1 MSFVKR
7 PEKYGLYDPTFEKE
21 NCGVGFVAHIK
32 GRRSHRIVEDASY
45 ILSRMD
51 HRGARGAEVNTGD
64 GAGILTAMPHDFLV
78 RVAAD
83 IGVSLP
89 AQGAYAAG
97 IVFLPTNGSD
107 RMACKTGV
115 ERIIAEH
122 GQSLLGWRPV
132 PVNNTGLGPSALASE
147 PVMEM
152 VFIGS
157 VSMATPED
165 FDRTLFIIRKQATHL
180 LRSKAYDDDHHFYI
194 CSLSSR
200 VIVYKGMLTADQL
213 MTYFPDLNDLDYTT
227 HLAMV
232 HSRFSTNTF
241 PSWDRAQPLR
251 FIAHNGEINTLRGNI
266 NKMHSRQDRLKS
278 PLLGKNL
285 YKTFPVTEPDLSDSG
300 TFDNVLELLLV
311 GGRSLPE
318 AMMMMI
324 PEAWENHTSMSSQKK
339 AFYEYHS
346 AMMEP
351 WDGPA
356 SITFTDGYYIG
367 AVLDRNGLRPSRMY
381 LTSDDLVIMAS
392 EVGVL
397 PIEPDRIIRKTRLQ
411 PGKMFLVDFKAG
423 RIIGDEEIK
432 AQVTGAR
439 PYAQWLEYG
448 VLRLKNLPPAKA
460 PQPAPADTLRRL
472 QRTFGYTLETI
483 NMLLK
488 PMVETSQEALGS
500 MGNDTPLAILSTKSR
515 LIYDY
520 FKQLFAQ
527 VTNPPIDSIRE
538 DIIMSLES
546 FIGPEHNLLSTE
558 QANCR
563 RLRLNYPVLTNDEL
577 ASLRHLDFRG
587 WKSRVIDST
596 FDLKQGGAT
605 LTAALNRI
613 QDEAER
619 AIVDGNALVILSDR
633 GVDFDRAPIP
643 ALLAVGAVHQHLVRL
658 SKRGQIGLVLESGEP
673 REVHHF
679 CMLSSYGCDAVN
691 PYLAFET
698 LWQLNAEQKFEK
710 AFTARQIEQNYIL
723 ALAKGMRKVFGKMG
737 ISTLESYKS
746 AQIFEAVGLSAEVM
760 NRCFTGTSS
769 RIGGASFAE
778 LAQEISVRH
787 DSAWPQHDPNIFD
800 TVRSSGDFHVR
811 SGGEKHMWDPQSI
824 ADLQIACRQKD
835 PAAWKR
841 FSDRQNARSTEQ
853 ATIRGLIR
861 FRSTDADGKP
871 VSPVPLSDVEP
882 ATEIVKRFVTGAM
895 SYGSISLEAHQ
906 TLAIAMNRLGGKSN
920 TGEGGEDPAR
930 YKPLVNGDSMRS
942 AIKQVASGRFGVTID
957 YLVNSDEIQIKMAQ
971 GAKPGEGGELPGH
984 KVDEYIA
991 RTRYATPGVGL
1002 ISPPPHHD
1010 IYSIEDLAQ
1019 LIFDLKNAN
1028 PRARISVKLVSEI
1041 GVGTIAAGVAK
1052 GHADHI
1058 LVSGHDGGTGASP
1071 LTGIKN
1077 AGLPWELGI
1086 AETHQ
1091 TLVMNDLRSRVILQ
1105 TDGQLKTG
1113 RDVVIAAILGAEEC
1127 GFSTAPLISLGCV
1140 MMRKCHNNSCP
1151 VGIATQDKTL
1161 RGRFAGRPEYVEN
1174 FFYFVAEEMR
1184 LIMASLGIRT
1194 WNELIGRVDLLEQD
1208 DSVKTWKSR
1217 GVDLSALLVPARKKS
1232 PDASV
1237 YKTIEQDH
1245 GLQTILDRRLIEKCR
1260 PAIKDGQHVSFDE
1273 TISNT
1278 DRAVGTLLSHTI
1290 AVKNANSGLPE
1301 GSVKVNFTGTAGQ
1314 SFGAWLTSGVTF
1326 KLTGDAND
1334 YVGKGLC
1341 GGRLIISPPDLC
1353 AFKPSENIIIG
1364 NVAFYGAT
1372 AGEGYI
1378 RGIAA
1383 ERFCVRN
1390 SGARVVVEGVGDH
1403 GCEYMTGGRAVIL
1416 GPTGRNFAAGMSGGI
1431 AWVWDPDGRLP
1442 AQCNTGMV
1450 SLEVPED
1457 TEFVEIHEMISN
1469 HHAYTGSDLA
1479 FDILGDWENTRKSF
1493 VRVIP
1498 DDYKQVLSAQKKEIV
1513 IRQTGFLEYTRHTAP
1528 CRSPG
1533 QRIQDCKEFILPLNP
1548 AERREQGAR
1557 CMDCGVPFCQS
1568 NYGCPV
1574 NNLIPEWNDLIH
1586 RGRLEEAFRRLMKT
1600 NNFPEVTG
1608 RVCPAP
1614 CEGACVLGI
1623 NQPAVTIKDN
1633 ECYIIDHAWEQGWI
1647 KPNPV
1652 GFRTSKKVAVIGSGP
1667 AGLAAA
1673 DQLNRAGHEIT
1684 VYERSDRLG
1693 GILMYGIPNMKLDKA
1708 LLQRRIDIMSAE
1720 GVVFKTGTSVGS
1732 SDTRYLHSVEPSSV
1746 LREFD
1751 AVLVASGSTRPRDL
1765 QIPGRNLSGI
1775 HYAMEYL
1782 TGNTKSLLDS
1792 KFADGCRINA
1802 TGKKVI
1808 VIGGGDTG
1816 NDCIGTALRQGCS
1829 SIVNFEVLP
1838 RPPADRTADMPWP
1851 TFPRTFKADYG
1862 HAEASAVF
1870 GKDPREYAILTK
1882 EFVDNGAGAIKGVR
1896 TVRVEWYKNESG
1908 QFAMR
1913 EVAGTEEYFEA
1924 DLIFLAL
1931 GFLGPEQSLLEE
1943 LGVEVD
1949 GRANIKADYG
1959 RFATNISKVFA
1970 AGDARRGQSLV
1981 VWAINEG
1988 RGAAREI
1995 DTFLMGKSWLP

>member
-7 PEKYGLYDPTFEKE
+7 PEKYGLYDPAFEKE

-32 GRRSHRIVEDASY
+32 GQRSHSIIEDASH
-45 ILSRMD
+45 ILCRMD

-64 GAGILTAMPHDFLV
+64 GAGMLTALPHEFLV
-78 RVAAD
+78 KVAKAD
-83 IGVSLP
+83 IGISLP
-89 AQGAYAAG
+89 AEGAYAAG
-97 IVFLPTNGSD
+97 IVFLPFKASD
-107 RMACKTGV
+107 RMACKTRV

-122 GQSLLGWRPV
+122 GQTLLGWRPV
-132 PVNNTGLGPSALASE
+132 PVDNSGLGPSALASE

-152 VFIGS
+152 LFIGAAG
-157 VSMATPED
+157 VADPES
-165 FDRTLFIIRKQATHL
+165 FDRTLFLIRKQATHL
-180 LRSKAYDDDHHFYI
+180 LRGRAYDADHHFYI
-194 CSLSSR
+194 CSLSCR
-200 VIVYKGMLTADQL
+200 VMVYKGMLAPDQL
-213 MTYFPDLNDLDYTT
+213 MTYFPDLSDPAYTT

-251 FIAHNGEINTLRGNI
+251 FMAHNGEINTLRGNI
-266 NKMHSRQDRLKS
+266 NKMLSRQGRLDS
-278 PLLGKNL
+278 PLIGENL
-285 YKTFPVTEPDLSDSG
+285 YKAFPITEPDLSDSG
-300 TFDNVLELLLV
+300 NFDNVLELLLA

-318 AMMMMI
+318 AVMMMI
-324 PEAWENHTSMSSQKK
+324 PEAWENHTSMSPSKK

-356 SITFTDGYYIG
+356 SISFTDGHYIG
-367 AVLDRNGLRPSRMY
+367 AVLDRNGLRPSRIY

-397 PIEPDRIIRKTRLQ
+397 PLEPERVIRKTRLQ

-439 PYAQWLEYG
+439 PYAQWLDSG
-448 VLRLKNLPPAKA
+448 VLRLKDLPSAEALPSAS
-460 PQPAPADTLRRL
+460 PDTLRRL
-472 QRTFGYTLETI
+472 QRNFGYTLETI

-488 PMVETSQEALGS
+488 PMVENAQEALGS
-500 MGNDTPLAILSTKSR
+500 MGNDTPLAVLSTKSR

-546 FIGPEHNLLSTE
+546 FIGPENNLLSTE
-558 QANCR
+558 QGNCR
-563 RLRLNYPVLTNDEL
+563 RLRLKYPVLTNAEL
-577 ASLRHLDFRG
+577 ASLRHLNTSG
-587 WKSRVIDST
+587 WKSRVIDIT
-596 FDLKQGGAT
+596 FNWHKDGAA

-619 AIVDGNALVILSDR
+619 AIADGYALVILSDR
-633 GVDFDRAPIP
+633 GVDRDKAPIP

-658 SKRGQIGLVLESGEP
+658 SKRGQIGIVLESAEP

-679 CMLSSYGCDAVN
+679 CMLSGYGCDAVN

-698 LWQLNAEQKFEK
+698 LWQLAAEQNFEK
-710 AFTARQIEQNYIL
+710 TFDARQIEQNYIK
-723 ALAKGMRKVFGKMG
+723 AVAKGMRKVFGKMG

-746 AQIFEAVGLSAEVM
+746 AQIFEAVGLSSEVM

-769 RIGGASFAE
+769 RIGGAGFAE
-778 LAQEISVRH
+778 LAGEIALRQEA
-787 DSAWPQHDPNIFD
+787 AWPERDPNIFD
-800 TVRSSGDFHVR
+800 DVRSSGDFHVR
-811 SGGEKHMWDPQSI
+811 SGGEKHMWDPESI

-841 FSDRQNARSTEQ
+841 FSDRQNARSAEQ
-853 ATIRGLIR
+853 ATIRGLLR
-861 FRSTDADGKP
+861 FRSAGADGKTL
-871 VSPVPLSDVEP
+871 SPVPLSEVEP
-882 ATEIVKRFVTGAM
+882 ASEIVRRFVTGAM

-930 YKPLVNGDSMRS
+930 FTPLANGDSLRS
-942 AIKQVASGRFGVTID
+942 AIKQVASGRFGVTIE

-991 RTRYATPGVGL
+991 RTRYSTPGVGL

-1071 LTGIKN
+1071 LTGVKN

-1127 GFSTAPLISLGCV
+1127 GFSTAPLITMGCV
-1140 MMRKCHNNSCP
+1140 MMRKCHNNTCP

-1161 RGRFAGRPEYVEN
+1161 RGRFAGKPEYVEN

-1184 LIMASLGIRT
+1184 TIMASLGIRT

-1208 DSVKTWKSR
+1208 DSVRTWKSR
-1217 GVDLSALLVPARKKS
+1217 GVDLSALLLPARRKT
-1232 PDASV
+1232 PDAPV

-1245 GLQTILDRRLIEKCR
+1245 GLETILDRRLIEKCR
-1260 PAIKDGQHVSFDE
+1260 PAIEDGRPVTIDE
-1273 TISNT
+1273 TIINT
-1278 DRAVGTLLSHTI
+1278 DRAVGTMLSHTI
-1290 AVKNANSGLPE
+1290 ALKKANAGLPE

-1314 SFGAWLTSGVTF
+1314 SFGAWLAAGVTF
-1326 KLTGDAND
+1326 NLTGDAND

-1341 GGRLIISPPDLC
+1341 GGRLIISPPE
-1353 AFKPSENIIIG
+1353 ASVFKPSENIIIG

-1431 AWVWDPDGRLP
+1431 AWVWDPDDKLA

-1450 SLEVPED
+1450 SLEKPEAG
-1457 TEFVEIHEMISN
+1457 EFAEIQEMIRN
-1469 HHAYTGSDLA
+1469 HQTYTGSDVA
-1479 FDILGDWENTRKSF
+1479 AAILGDWENSRKSF

-1498 DDYKQVLSAQKKEIV
+1498 EDYKRVLSAQNKE
-1513 IRQTGFLEYTRHTAP
+1513 A
-1528 CRSPG
+1528 
-1533 QRIQDCKEFILPLNP
+1533 
-1548 AERREQGAR
+1548 
-1557 CMDCGVPFCQS
+1557 
-1568 NYGCPV
+1568 V
-1574 NNLIPEWNDLIH
+1574 N
-1586 RGRLEEAFRRLMKT
+1586 G
-1600 NNFPEVTG
+1600 
-1608 RVCPAP
+1608 
-1614 CEGACVLGI
+1614 
-1623 NQPAVTIKDN
+1623 
-1633 ECYIIDHAWEQGWI
+1633 
-1647 KPNPV
+1647 
-1652 GFRTSKKVAVIGSGP
+1652 
-1667 AGLAAA
+1667 
-1673 DQLNRAGHEIT
+1673 
-1684 VYERSDRLG
+1684 
-1693 GILMYGIPNMKLDKA
+1693 
-1708 LLQRRIDIMSAE
+1708 
-1720 GVVFKTGTSVGS
+1720 
-1732 SDTRYLHSVEPSSV
+1732 
-1746 LREFD
+1746 
-1751 AVLVASGSTRPRDL
+1751 
-1765 QIPGRNLSGI
+1765 
-1775 HYAMEYL
+1775 
-1782 TGNTKSLLDS
+1782 
-1792 KFADGCRINA
+1792 
-1802 TGKKVI
+1802 
-1808 VIGGGDTG
+1808 
-1816 NDCIGTALRQGCS
+1816 
-1829 SIVNFEVLP
+1829 
-1838 RPPADRTADMPWP
+1838 
-1851 TFPRTFKADYG
+1851 
-1862 HAEASAVF
+1862 
-1870 GKDPREYAILTK
+1870 
-1882 EFVDNGAGAIKGVR
+1882 
-1896 TVRVEWYKNESG
+1896 
-1908 QFAMR
+1908 
-1913 EVAGTEEYFEA
+1913 
-1924 DLIFLAL
+1924 
-1931 GFLGPEQSLLEE
+1931 
-1943 LGVEVD
+1943 
-1949 GRANIKADYG
+1949 
-1959 RFATNISKVFA
+1959 
-1970 AGDARRGQSLV
+1970 
-1981 VWAINEG
+1981 
-1988 RGAAREI
+1988 
-1995 DTFLMGKSWLP
+1995 